1 MATYIYTVN
10 TVKYGTPTGT
20 NTMPASGSMT
30 ALPNTVKGSVTLEET
45 EGATTK
51 FYVDQQFSP
60 VNEVKTEEGELS
72 STMQFYDLD
81 FTALAVLK
89 GGVGNASGY
98 TPATGYTQVKKAL
111 EITTV
116 SGHKFEMFNA
126 SLITRITG
134 GLARDKMLAVEVK
147 AIPLMTTDSAGTWD
161 VKPA

>member
-20 NTMPASGSMT
+20 NTMPASGSLT
-30 ALPNTVKGSVTLEET
+30 LLPNTVKGTVTLEET
-45 EGATTK
+45 EGSSTK

-60 VNEVKTEEGELS
+60 INEVKTEEGELS
-72 STMQFYDLD
+72 SVMQFYDMD
-81 FTALAVLK
+81 FATLAALK

-98 TPATGYTQVKKAL
+98 TPATGYTQVRKAL

-116 SGHKFEMFNA
+116 SGHKFEFYNA
-126 SLITRITG
+126 SLISRITG

-147 AIPLMTTDSAGTWD
+147 ATPLMTLDNLGTWG
-161 VKPA
+161 VKPV

>member
-10 TVKYGTPTGT
+10 TVKYGTPTGS

-30 ALPNTVKGSVTLEET
+30 TLPNTVKGTVTLEET

-81 FTALAVLK
+81 FATLAVLK

-111 EITTV
+111 EIATT
-116 SGHKFEMFNA
+116 SGHKFEFFNA
-126 SLITRITG
+126 SLISRITG
-134 GLARDKMLAVEVK
+134 GLARDKMLALEVK
-147 AIPLMTTDSAGTWD
+147 ATPLMTADNAGTWD
-161 VKPA
+161 VKPV